1 MGKITGFMEFERIEE
16 GYKPVP
22 ERLKHY
28 KEFVIGLSPE
38 QAKDQ
43 SARCMDCGTPFCN
56 SGCPVNNIIPDFNDL
71 VFKQDWK
78 AAIDAFGK
86 VIASKP
92 DSADAHNYLGY
103 SHRQLDQ
110 LEQSFTHYNEALR
123 IDPNHR
129 GANEYIGQAY
139 LRVGKPEK
147 ATEHLAR
154 LEKICGKNCEEY
166 QDLARAIA
174 AYNKDKSK
182 S

>member
-1 MGKITGFMEFERIEE
+1 MKKILCACLIALAIPTSLVWANVGEA
-16 GYKPVP
+16 KPAAN
-22 ERLKHY
+22 
-28 KEFVIGLSPE
+28 
-38 QAKDQ
+38 QAD
-43 SARCMDCGTPFCN
+43 
-56 SGCPVNNIIPDFNDL
+56 PDF
-71 VFKQDWK
+71 VAGKRAVKAKDWK
-78 AAIDAFGK
+78 AAIEAFGK

-147 ATEHLAR
+147 AAEHLAR

>member
-1 MGKITGFMEFERIEE
+1 MKKILCACLIALAMPTSLVWANVGEA
-16 GYKPVP
+16 KPAAN
-22 ERLKHY
+22 
-28 KEFVIGLSPE
+28 
-38 QAKDQ
+38 QAD
-43 SARCMDCGTPFCN
+43 
-56 SGCPVNNIIPDFNDL
+56 PDF
-71 VFKQDWK
+71 VAGKRAVKAKDWK
-78 AAIDAFGK
+78 AAIEAFGK

-147 ATEHLAR
+147 AAEHLAR
-154 LEKICGKNCEEY
+154 LEKFAAKI
-166 QDLARAIA
+166 ARSIRISRARLLPITRISPRVERY
-174 AYNKDKSK
+174 AYCAGLPAHCSTASTKTPA
-182 S
+182 